1 MGLDAVLDDRL
12 LLRPIV
18 VDDYADIRH
27 LHASALR
34 AGTVGVMSEPE
45 VAAFVKLVQSAVYPD
60 LLMKEDVFGA
70 WLDGE
75 LVGTA
80 SWQANAANGHTARV
94 GSIFV
99 RHPRF
104 GIGRRLL
111 AEVEQRAHHSGFNRI
126 AAGVTANAVPFFER
140 LGYVVAS
147 HGVRTFAIGCALP
160 VTFLRKELTGPRS
173 GLH

>member
-1 MGLDAVLDDRL
+1 MPGAQY
-12 LLRPIV
+12 P
-18 VDDYADIRH
+18 H
-27 LHASALR
+27 WKASR
-34 AGTVGVMSEPE
+34 ATRCSCTS
-45 VAAFVKLVQSAVYPD
+45 F
-60 LLMKEDVFGA
+60 
-70 WLDGE
+70 
-75 LVGTA
+75 
-80 SWQANAANGHTARV
+80 TARV